1 MNSLAMQHPIQ
12 TTTMPAQSRK
22 EMGLGSTVSMLPG
35 DLVIELAHD
44 LRSPLTSIM
53 SLTEHMLRGGG
64 GPVTESQRRQLAI
77 IYSASLCLTQTA
89 SGILE
94 LGRSPQA
101 REDDRPGP
109 FSLTEL
115 FGSVGTIVAPMVE
128 EKQLELRILV
138 EGEDGRTGPAAT
150 LTRVLLNLTINAL
163 KFTDEGVVE
172 LTARS
177 VGPDLVELSVRD
189 TGPGLDPQVMRTLFQ
204 SLPVS
209 YPPESRYFTSPGLGL
224 VLCRELV
231 ASLGSI
237 LEVESV
243 AAWGTR
249 FAFRVAL
256 PEVTRGRFPRRRSHP
271 PLSA

>member
-1 MNSLAMQHPIQ
+1 MKTLAMQHPTQ
-12 TTTMPAQSRK
+12 TPAIPVEGRR

-35 DLVIELAHD
+35 ALVIELAHD

-53 SLTEHMLRGGG
+53 SLAEHLLHGGG

-101 REDDRPGP
+101 REYDLPGP
-109 FSLTEL
+109 FSLAEL
-115 FGSVGTIVAPMVE
+115 FGSVGTVVAPMVE
-128 EKQLELRILV
+128 EKQLELRIV
-138 EGEDGRTGPAAT
+138 VDGEDGRIGPAAT

-163 KFTDEGVVE
+163 KFTEEGEVE

-177 VGPDLVELSVRD
+177 VGADLVELSVRD
-189 TGPGLDPQVMRTLFQ
+189 TGPGLDPQVLRTLFQ

-209 YPPESRYFTSPGLGL
+209 YPPEPRYFSSPGLGL

-231 ASLGSI
+231 ASLGSA

-249 FAFRVAL
+249 FAFRVRL
-256 PEVTRGRFPRRRSHP
+256 PEVCRSGRWRRPSHP